1 MRSVTGSSRWSQGGR
16 ARLRWNWLMPSS
28 TRSARILIITG
39 EASGDLHG
47 ANLAAALKAK
57 APELSILGVGGPR
70 MQAAGVELMQSLGH
84 LNVIGIV
91 GPSAVRA
98 LARRVLTI
106 RQILQRDPF
115 DLVILIDNPGLNLHF
130 ARVAKKAG
138 RRVVYYIAPQLWA
151 WRPRRMKWMQRR
163 VDHVLVILPFEEELY
178 RRAGVSCT
186 FVGHPLLDE
195 VAPSYDRAELRKRFG
210 FDAAGPVI
218 GLLPGSREGEVRA
231 LLPIMLQASAK
242 LAGAHPGLQF
252 VVAQAPSIRDGLIEE
267 LSAGIGMGVRVIRDQ
282 ANEVMAAADL
292 LLVASGTAT
301 LQAAVIGTPLVITY
315 RTSWLT
321 YWLARW
327 LIRVRWIGLVNIVAG
342 RGIVPELI
350 QQDATPGR
358 LAEEAAHLLVDR
370 TSYDSMKAALHRVRG
385 SLGEPGASRRAAA

>member
-1 MRSVTGSSRWSQGGR
+1 
-16 ARLRWNWLMPSS
+16 MP
-28 TRSARILIITG
+28 RILIVTG
-39 EASGDLHG
+39 EASGDVHG
-47 ANLAAALKAK
+47 ANLAKALKAMD
-57 APELSILGVGGPR
+57 PGLSLLGVGGSR
-70 MQAAGVELMQSLGH
+70 MQAAGVELVQ
-84 LNVIGIV
+84 GISQLDV
-91 GPSAVRA
+91 MGLIGPSVVRA
-98 LARRVLTI
+98 LIHRVL
-106 RQILQRDPF
+106 RLRRILQEEPL
-115 DLVILIDNPGLNLHF
+115 DLVVLIDNPGLNLHF

-163 VDHVLVILPFEEELY
+163 VDHVVVTLPFEEALY

-210 FDAAGPVI
+210 FDTAGPVI

-231 LLPIMLQASAK
+231 LLPIMLQAMAK

-252 VVAQAPSIRDGLIEE
+252 VVAQAPSIRNGLIEE
-267 LSAGIGMGVRVIRDQ
+267 LSAGMGMNVHVLRDQ

-301 LQAAVIGTPLVITY
+301 LQAAVIGTPLVIMY

-321 YWLARW
+321 YWIARW

-350 QQDATPGR
+350 QEDATPGR
-358 LAEEAAHLLVDR
+358 LTEEATRLLVDR
-370 TSYDSMKAALHRVRG
+370 TSYDTMKAALHRVRG
-385 SLGEPGASRRAAA
+385 SLGEPGASRRAAAVVLAECQA

>member
-1 MRSVTGSSRWSQGGR
+1 
-16 ARLRWNWLMPSS
+16 MP
-28 TRSARILIITG
+28 RILIVTG
-39 EASGDLHG
+39 EASGDVHG
-47 ANLAAALKAK
+47 ANLAKALKAMD
-57 APELSILGVGGPR
+57 PGLSLLGVGGSR
-70 MQAAGVELMQSLGH
+70 MQAAGVELVQ
-84 LNVIGIV
+84 GISQLDV
-91 GPSAVRA
+91 MGLIGPSVVRA
-98 LARRVLTI
+98 LIHRVL
-106 RQILQRDPF
+106 RLRRILQEEPL
-115 DLVILIDNPGLNLHF
+115 DLVVLIDNPGLNLHF

-163 VDHVLVILPFEEELY
+163 VDHVVVTLPFEEALY

-210 FDAAGPVI
+210 FDTAGPVI

-231 LLPIMLQASAK
+231 LLPIMLQAMAK

-267 LSAGIGMGVRVIRDQ
+267 LSAGIGMCVRVIRDQ
-282 ANEVMAAADL
+282 ASEVMAAADL

-301 LQAAVIGTPLVITY
+301 LQAAVIGTPLVIMY

-321 YWLARW
+321 YWIARW

-350 QQDATPGR
+350 QEDATPGR
-358 LAEEAAHLLVDR
+358 LTEEATRLLVDR
-370 TSYDSMKAALHRVRG
+370 TSYDTMKAALHRVRG
-385 SLGEPGASRRAAA
+385 SLGEPGASRRAAAVVLAECQA

>member
-1 MRSVTGSSRWSQGGR
+1 
-16 ARLRWNWLMPSS
+16 MP
-28 TRSARILIITG
+28 RILIVTG
-39 EASGDLHG
+39 EASGDVHG
-47 ANLAAALKAK
+47 ANLAKALKAMD
-57 APELSILGVGGPR
+57 PGLSLLGVGGSR
-70 MQAAGVELMQSLGH
+70 MQAAGVELVQ
-84 LNVIGIV
+84 GISQLDV
-91 GPSAVRA
+91 MGLIGPSVVRA
-98 LARRVLTI
+98 LIHRVL
-106 RQILQRDPF
+106 RLRRILQEEPL
-115 DLVILIDNPGLNLHF
+115 DLVVLIDNPGLNLHF

-163 VDHVLVILPFEEELY
+163 VDHVVVTLPFEEALY

-210 FDAAGPVI
+210 FDTAGPVI

-231 LLPIMLQASAK
+231 LLPIMLQAMAK

-267 LSAGIGMGVRVIRDQ
+267 LSAGIGMSVRVIRDQ
-282 ANEVMAAADL
+282 ASEVMAAADL

-301 LQAAVIGTPLVITY
+301 LQAAVIGTPLVIMY

-321 YWLARW
+321 YWIARW

-358 LAEEAAHLLVDR
+358 LTEEAAHLLVDQ
-370 TSYDSMKAALHRVRG
+370 TSYDTMKAALHRVRG
-385 SLGEPGASRRAAA
+385 SLGEPGASRRAAAVVLAECQA